1 MLQLV
6 VIASL
11 VTIPDKMVEHIISH
25 NRQKI
30 QINDGLSGKQGFP
43 LRVEHHDQEDDSHDK
58 KTDVVCYFHLSVEGW
73 GHYSDDYQ

>member
-6 VIASL
+6 IIASL

-25 NRQKI
+25 DRQKI

-43 LRVEHHDQEDDSHDK
+43 LRVEHYDQQDDSHD
-58 KTDVVCYFHLSVEGW
+58 
-73 GHYSDDYQ
+73 